1 MQQAPITS
9 PNQQRF
15 PCKQCGAKLEFAPG
29 QDALKCPYCN
39 TVNEIKASHDV
50 AEEDLQEYLAKLE
63 NAKPHEV
70 VTSVHCDA
78 CGADVNLPPNVT
90 SLACTFCGSNIVA
103 RQNECSVIK
112 PQALLPFKLPREQ
125 ATDGYRKW
133 IKGRFWA
140 PGKLKRQAML
150 DESLKGVYL
159 PHWTFDAFAT
169 TQYRGMRGDAYWE
182 TQYVTVNGQR
192 QARQV
197 RKIRWSPAAGTVTNN
212 FDDVLI
218 AASNTLNKEK
228 VDELT
233 PWDLNELV
241 EYKDDYLAGFRAE
254 RYQTTLPDAFKQAR
268 GRMEPVIVMTI
279 RQDIGGDEQRIEWK
293 QTRWSDLTFK
303 HILLPIWVSAYRFR
317 GKVYQFM
324 VNARTG
330 EVQGDYP
337 LSWVK
342 IFFAILL
349 GLIVIGII
357 IAIAANK

>member
-1 MQQAPITS
+1 MQQAPTS
-9 PNQQRF
+9 SQSQQRF
-15 PCKQCGAKLEFAPG
+15 PCKQCGAKLEFTPG
-29 QDALKCPYCN
+29 QDALTCPYCG
-39 TVNEIKASHDV
+39 TQNEIKASREV
-50 AEEDLQEYLAKLE
+50 MEEDLHEYLAKLE
-63 NAKPHEV
+63 QAKPHEV
-70 VTSVHCDA
+70 VSTVHCDA
-78 CGADVNLPPNVT
+78 CAADVNLPPNVT
-90 SLACTFCGSNIVA
+90 SLSCPFCGSNIVA

-125 ATDGYRKW
+125 ATDGYRRW
-133 IKGRFWA
+133 IKNRFWA

-150 DESLKGVYL
+150 DESLKGIYL

-169 TQYRGMRGDAYWE
+169 TAYKGMRGDAYYE

-197 RKIRWSPAAGTVTNN
+197 RKIRWSSAAGTVTNT

-218 AASNTLNKEK
+218 AASNTLNREK

-254 RYQTTLPDAFKQAR
+254 RYQTTLPEAFKEAR
-268 GRMEPVIVMTI
+268 SRMESVIVMTI

-303 HILLPIWVSAYRFR
+303 HILLPIWVSAYRYR
-317 GKVYQFM
+317 AKVYQFM

-342 IFFAILL
+342 IFFAVLL

-357 IAIAANK
+357 IAIAATK